1 MTFRFLSAYV
11 YACFLLASTSLI
23 CSLVTINSNDSFK
36 YAFFTNEFIMTFN
49 IVLSGPSIF
58 QQHEVVFKIWYFFFG
73 YYTQNSKNEM
83 PKVRTMFF
91 T

>member
-1 MTFRFLSAYV
+1 MTFLFLSAYV
-11 YACFLLASTSLI
+11 YACFLVAPTSLI
-23 CSLVTINSNDSFK
+23 CSLLTINSNDSFK
-36 YAFFTNEFIMTFN
+36 YAFSTTEFIMTFN
-49 IVLSGPSIF
+49 IVLSGPPIF

-83 PKVRTMFF
+83 PEVRTMFF

>member
-1 MTFRFLSAYV
+1 MTFLFLSANV
-11 YACFLLASTSLI
+11 YACFLVASTSLI
-23 CSLVTINSNDSFK
+23 CSLLTINSNDSFK
-36 YAFFTNEFIMTFN
+36 YAFSTTELIMTFN
-49 IVLSGPSIF
+49 IFLSGQTIF
-58 QQHEVVFKIWYFFFG
+58 QQHEVVFKIWYFFYG